1 MRRRLGF
8 LIAPALVVVL
18 LGGACTGG
26 GNRELVAEF
35 LNVGDLVGRASVQ
48 QSDSIVGSVRSI
60 DLVQRDDEWVARVV
74 MRIDPDTRISE
85 GATAVVRSTS
95 LLGEKFV
102 DLVPAPEPGPQLP
115 DGAVLPVA
123 RTSKAPELEELFS
136 QLGAILATGALED
149 LARLTTAGAM
159 ILEGQEE
166 NLGRVLDQTAK
177 LISSL
182 HAQKDSIASA
192 VDDLA
197 SAARTLSSRTDT
209 LDRALSV
216 SDDALGI
223 VADQQSQLDALVV
236 QLDRLGKPLGDL
248 TRAHKDDIDAQVK
261 ALRKVVPQLYAVRD
275 TLGDAVDK
283 LPDFTRLFA
292 RAAPGDYVQLDILLQ
307 AVPVELSG
315 SGSSLAS
322 IFMES
327 TKAPAGGADK

>member
-1 MRRRLGF
+1 MRRRLAA
-8 LIAPALVVVL
+8 LIVPVIVVGL
-18 LGGACTGG
+18 LGSACTGG

-48 QSDSIVGSVRSI
+48 QSDAVIGSVRSI
-60 DLVQRDDEWVARVV
+60 DLVQRGEEWVARVR
-74 MRIDPDTRISE
+74 MRIDPDTRVSE

-102 DLVPAPEPGPQLP
+102 DLVPAPTPGPQLP
-115 DGAVLPVA
+115 DGAVLPVS

-149 LARLTTAGAM
+149 LARLTSAGAM
-159 ILEGQEE
+159 ILEGQED
-166 NLGRVLDQTAK
+166 NLGRVLDQTAT

-197 SAARTLSSRTDT
+197 SASRTLSARTGT

-216 SDDALGI
+216 SDDALRI
-223 VADQQSQLDALVV
+223 VAGQQRELDELVV

-248 TRAHKDDIDAQVK
+248 TRAHKGDIDAQVK
-261 ALRKVVPQLYAVRD
+261 AVRKVVPQLYAVRD
-275 TLGDAVDK
+275 TLGEAVDK

-307 AVPVELSG
+307 AVPIELS
-315 SGSSLAS
+315 SSPSSLAS
-322 IFMES
+322 IFLAA
-327 TKAPAGGADK
+327 TTATTTGAKK